1 MYLLDYSSIY
11 NSNSAIYIYILYL
24 QQPTGDRLQIHSGK
38 QLPLVDICPSPQL
51 TPSGFRMFSCQVSEP
66 LAPAFGSL
74 QFHDFQDKLRPLPTS
89 RCKRLLPNQIPFHW
103 SQPMLPASID
113 ALHWQAQNLSWNRDT
128 GWCLP
133 GKRVNMDKGRCQAR
147 TRTTTTTAAAATGIT
162 GTKQKHRIP
171 TTATARLI
179 LCRTRMTIWEYWVPT
194 LKCS

>member
-1 MYLLDYSSIY
+1 MYIY
-11 NSNSAIYIYILYL
+11 LYNYNIVQYIYILYL
-24 QQPTGDRLQIHSGK
+24 QQPTGDRLQIHSG
-38 QLPLVDICPSPQL
+38 
-51 TPSGFRMFSCQVSEP
+51 T
-66 LAPAFGSL
+66 AFGSL
-74 QFHDFQDKLRPLPTS
+74 KFHDFQDKLRPLPTS

-103 SQPMLPASID
+103 SQPMLPASTD

-147 TRTTTTTAAAATGIT
+147 TRTTAAAATGIT
-162 GTKQKHRIP
+162 ATKQKHRIP

-179 LCRTRMTIWEYWVPT
+179 LCRTRMTIWEYWVTT